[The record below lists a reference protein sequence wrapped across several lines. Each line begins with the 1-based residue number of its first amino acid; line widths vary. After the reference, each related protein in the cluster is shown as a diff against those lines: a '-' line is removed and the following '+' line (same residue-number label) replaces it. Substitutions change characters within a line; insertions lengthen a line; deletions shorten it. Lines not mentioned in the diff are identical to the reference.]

1 MASGLAVVTR
11 EEVAKHNTPDSAWI
25 IIDSI
30 VYDVTDFSAMHPGGE
45 QLLLEYAGKDATEAF
60 YGLHRHEDL
69 IKFGLKIKVGQIAGE
84 KPQVINDPAG
94 FSPVPYAE
102 HPSLRGF
109 KSPYYTDKHKQY
121 RAVVRKF
128 ISENVLPDARACEE
142 SGNQPSKELVKKLA
156 AEGFMNA
163 RLGPGK
169 HLSGLKLPGGVDPSE
184 FNYFYELI
192 TQEEFAR
199 LGCRGYVDGLG
210 GGMVI
215 GLPPVFN
222 FGSAE
227 IQKRVVPQVLGGDKY
242 ICLAIS
248 EAFTGSDVASIK
260 TRAKKSPC
268 GKFFIVNGTKKWITG
283 GMYADFFSTAVRTDA
298 GISMLLIE
306 RSPGVRTKPI
316 KTSYSPTAGTAYVIF
331 EDVKVPVENLLGKE
345 GQGFPVIMSN
355 FNHERWAMC
364 VSVNVA
370 SRLVIEECFKWAKQ
384 RKVFDKELIEQP
396 VIRQK
401 LAGMVSMHEANT
413 QQLDFI
419 TYQMNQMSYKEQAI
433 HLAGPLA
440 LLKYG
445 LTRTAS
451 KIADE
456 AVQIFGG
463 RGITKTGMGKIIES
477 FNRTYKF
484 DSVLGGSEEILA
496 DLGIRQALKNFPN
509 AKL

>member
-1 MASGLAVVTR
+1 MSLNLYTR
-11 EEVAKHNTPDSAWI
+11 EEVANCCTPDKAWI
-25 IIDSI
+25 IIDST
-30 VYDVTDFSAMHPGGE
+30 VYDITDFAAMHPGGE
-45 QLLLEYAGKDATEAF
+45 ALLLEYAGKDATEAF

-69 IKFGLKIKVGQIAGE
+69 VKFGQKITVGHIKGE
-84 KPQVINDPAG
+84 RPQVINDPTA
-94 FSPVPYAE
+94 FSKVPYAE
-102 HPSLRGF
+102 HPVLRGF
-109 KSPYYTDKHKQY
+109 KSPYYTEKHIQY

-128 ISENVLPDARACEE
+128 LHENVLPDARACEE
-142 SGNQPSKELVKKLA
+142 SGNQPSKELVKKLG
-156 AEGFMNA
+156 AEGYLNA

-169 HLSGLKLPGGVDPSE
+169 HLTGLRLPGGVKPEE
-184 FNYFYELI
+184 FDYFHELI
-192 TQEEFAR
+192 TQEEFSR
-199 LGCRGYVDGLG
+199 LGCRGYLDGFG
-210 GGMVI
+210 SGMII

-222 FGSAE
+222 FGTPE
-227 IQKRVVPQVLGGDKY
+227 LQKRIAPQVLSGEKY
-242 ICLAIS
+242 ICLAIT

-268 GKFFIVNGTKKWITG
+268 GKYFIVNGTKKWITG
-283 GMYADFFSTAVRTDA
+283 GMYADYFSTAVRTEL

-306 RSPGVRTKPI
+306 RSPGVRTKPV
-316 KTSYSPTAGTAYVIF
+316 KTSYSAAAGTAYITF

-364 VSVNVA
+364 VWTNMST
-370 SRLVIEECFKWAKQ
+370 RIVIEECFKWAKQ

-401 LAGMVSMHEANT
+401 LAAMVSLHEANT
-413 QQLDFI
+413 QLLDFI
-419 TYQMNQMSYKEQAI
+419 TYQMTKMSYKEQSTM
-433 HLAGPLA
+433 LAGPLA

-445 LTRTAS
+445 LTRTGT
-451 KIADE
+451 KVADE

-463 RGITKTGMGKIIES
+463 RGITKTGMGRIIET
-477 FNRTYKF
+477 FNRTNKF

-496 DLGIRQALKNFPN
+496 DLGIRQAVKNFPN